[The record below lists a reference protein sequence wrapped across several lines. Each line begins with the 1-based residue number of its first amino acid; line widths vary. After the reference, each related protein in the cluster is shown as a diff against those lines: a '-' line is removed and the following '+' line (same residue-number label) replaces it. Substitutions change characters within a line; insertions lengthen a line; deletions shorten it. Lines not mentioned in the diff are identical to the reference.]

1 MKGHLQ
7 LFILLNFC
15 AIMQGIAQV
24 TTQSAKLTVNSSTT
38 YQKIT
43 GFGGFVC
50 SPQFGYDHMTTDE
63 IKKVWGKDSE
73 LGYNIMRLYIPIAS
87 ATASESNPSSWSQS
101 LATAQLGKSLGIK
114 IFASPWSMPAEWKLY
129 NTTNGVYVDAN
140 SVKQNNS
147 LLPIYYPDYANYL
160 NGYATYL
167 RQNGAELD
175 AISIQNEPDWPSS
188 YAGCIWTPTQIS
200 DFVKNYGQSINCPIM
215 APESIGMTDNY
226 ATAFNDNAVLA
237 NLTYFAGHQYG
248 NVQDG
253 LKQVQAKGKEVWMTE
268 YLINWNE
275 IENTTRDFDW
285 KKDALNFAAQVNS
298 AMLANVNAWVHYAAK
313 RYYGLMGDG
322 TNGSIDGQITK
333 RGYIL
338 SHFAKYATGKTRVGN
353 TWADGTGKLS
363 GSTYIS
369 DAGDNVVV
377 MVINTGSEAYNL
389 AVDLPF
395 YTTSGKMIKTT
406 ELVSMS
412 STDMNFSTETF
423 RPNVTI
429 SPSSFT
435 TLVFAKSSVRPISQ
449 MTGKAFHYNKIEDQ
463 VTTNTAFDIAYQLSG
478 KTGVSFYNGFPL
490 ISANTTNAKG
500 YLKLDDRYNQ
510 LVFHIES
517 ISSTNLYSSNVTLYY
532 INGIGEAKS
541 NNYGSINFDRNG
553 NYDWVLDISRK
564 VLTDGCTG
572 ILGVVSGNY
581 SSKLTINFG
590 DVYFR
595 VGDEKMFKFTGSYS
609 AGDSNELDCL
619 ENASYTSM
627 DYVGTSGITS
637 AQNWNASAANK
648 NSIYYVNGSALNTNP
663 NVIAGTSC
671 ANLSLTDVGG
681 NFYAPVAFSATTA
694 SYNCTL
700 NGYRMLT
707 LPYEATIP
715 TGITAYTL
723 QYSATEVNG
732 SKITDS
738 KIPANTPVLIAGS
751 GTFSFNGTGSV
762 STPHNVKVN
771 DMNAVYIASKAY
783 AGSYYLNTV
792 NGVTAFYKS
801 VSGTEPT
808 IKSFSSFL
816 SPSISVTAP
825 NLPIKLDGVSLN
837 TENYGQ
843 MVNSFRVYPN
853 PVKDVLN
860 IDFNTN
866 NTLCEIFDMQG
877 KMVLKLASGNTQFN
891 VSNLPKGIY
900 TLKITDS
907 EKTLTYK
914 IIKE

>member
-1 MKGHLQ
+1 MKGRLQ
-7 LFILLNFC
+7 LFILLSFF
-15 AIMQGIAQV
+15 AVTQGIIAQT
-24 TTQSAKLTVNSSTT
+24 TTQPATLTVNSTT

-50 SPQFGYDHMTTDE
+50 SPQFGYNHMTTDE
-63 IKKVWGKDSE
+63 IRKIWGKDSE
-73 LGYNIMRLYIPIAS
+73 TGFNIMRLYIPIGS
-87 ATASESNPSSWSQS
+87 TSASESNPSSWSQS

-253 LKQVQAKGKEVWMTE
+253 LKQVQAEGKEVWMTE

-338 SHFAKYATGKTRVGN
+338 SHFAKYATGKTRIGN
-353 TWADGTGKLS
+353 AWADTTGKLT

-369 DAGDNVVV
+369 DTGDSVVV
-377 MVINTGSEAYNL
+377 MVINPSTDTYNL
-389 AVDLPF
+389 TVDLPF
-395 YTTSGKMIKTT
+395 FTTSGKMVKTT
-406 ELVSMS
+406 ELVNMA
-412 STDMNFSTETF
+412 STDLNFTTETC
-423 RPNVTI
+423 RPKISV

-435 TLVFAKSSVRPISQ
+435 TLVFAKSSARSASQ
-449 MTGKAFHYNKIEDQ
+449 MTGTAYHYNKIEDQ
-463 VTTNTAFDIAYQLSG
+463 VVTNATFGITHQLSG

-490 ISANTTNAKG
+490 ISANTTNANG

-510 LVFHIES
+510 LVFHINT
-517 ISSTNLYSSNVTLYY
+517 ITSTLNYSSNITLYY
-532 INGIGEAKS
+532 INDIGATKS
-541 NNYGSINFDRNG
+541 YNYGSVSFDKNG

-572 ILGVVSGNY
+572 ILAVVSGNY
-581 SSKLTINFG
+581 SSKLTIDFG
-590 DVYFR
+590 DVFFR
-595 VGDEKMFKFTGSYS
+595 IGDEKMFRFGGTYS
-609 AGDSNELDCL
+609 NGDSNELDCL
-619 ENASYTSM
+619 DNLSYTSL
-627 DYVGTSGITS
+627 DYTGTSGITS
-637 AQNWNASAANK
+637 AQNWNASASNK
-648 NSIYYVNGSALNTNP
+648 NCIYYVNGSAVNTNP

-681 NFYAPVAFSATTA
+681 NFYAPIGFTATAATY
-694 SYNCTL
+694 SCTF

-715 TGITAYTL
+715 SGITAYTL

-732 SKITDS
+732 SKITNS

-762 STPHNVKVN
+762 ATPHNVKVN
-771 DMNAVYIASKAY
+771 DMNGVYIATKAY

-792 NGVTAFYKS
+792 NGVTALYKS
-801 VSGTEPT
+801 VSGSEPT
-808 IKSFSSFL
+808 INPFSSFL
-816 SPSISVTAP
+816 SPSISVTAS
-825 NLPIKLDGVSLN
+825 NLLLKLDGVLLN
-837 TENYGQ
+837 TEINSQ
-843 MVNSFRVYPN
+843 MVNSFKVYPN

-866 NTLCEIFDMQG
+866 NTSCEIFDMQG
-877 KMVLKLASGNTQFN
+877 KMVLKLVSGSTQFN
-891 VSNLPKGIY
+891 VSNLSKGIY
-900 TLKITDS
+900 TLKITDLGQT
-907 EKTLTYK
+907 KTYK